1 MTAVVHFAEE
11 NNIERRSIT
20 KEVLNLIM
28 VPWLEM
34 LQQQTVV
41 GLFQPLRA
49 LHFGN
54 GSDLLVVF

>member
-28 VPWLEM
+28 AHCLQM
-34 LQQQTVV
+34 LQQQTAV
-41 GLFQPLRA
+41 GLLQPLRA

-54 GSDLLVVF
+54 GADLLLVF